1 MGEEHMQAAMRM
13 ASPDTRSE
21 GGVHTILLIVD
32 LVINFYVD

>member
-1 MGEEHMQAAMRM
+1 MQAAVRM

-21 GGVHTILLIVD
+21 GGGVHNILLIVD